1 MIDFPACAVGTWAW
15 GRGML
20 GSKMIFGQ
28 KNDSE
33 TLRQTFRT
41 ACDLGFTL
49 WDTAEVYGMGESE
62 KILSRCVAEARAE
75 GRDIMISTKHMP
87 KKKYTDGSVREALE
101 GSLSRMGIDCADI
114 YWLHLPNNTEQNMR
128 EFAQLMREGKIR
140 AAGVS
145 NHEPEQIKL
154 ADRVLREEGFEL
166 AAVQNHFSLIRNDA
180 EQQRIIE
187 WCHENNK
194 TYFSYMVLEQGTL
207 GGKYDDEHK
216 FPVMSLRGIEYNG
229 KLKKLRPLIDLLR
242 ELGKKYGVAP
252 AQISVAWAV
261 SKGTVPIVGLT
272 KPKYA
277 EELAKQTG
285 CRVILVEHCTP
296 EALGGGFAKLDN
308 GIYRRELSE
317 AELDELEANLD
328 RSYAMI
334 ICGAKGEA
342 EDSAYLLCTD

>member
-75 GRDIMISTKHMP
+75 GRNIMISTKHMP

-145 NHEPEQIKL
+145 NHDPEQIKL

-180 EQQRIIE
+180 EQQ
-187 WCHENNK
+187 
-194 TYFSYMVLEQGTL
+194 TL

-216 FPVMSLRGIEYNG
+216 FPIMSLRGIEYNG

-277 EELAKQTG
+277 EELAGGAVLKLADDEISQLEKLADSFG
-285 CRVILVEHCTP
+285 IVSKGVWEPKVER
-296 EALGGGFAKLDN
+296 K
-308 GIYRRELSE
+308 
-317 AELDELEANLD
+317 
-328 RSYAMI
+328 
-334 ICGAKGEA
+334 
-342 EDSAYLLCTD
+342 

>member
-87 KKKYTDGSVREALE
+87 KKKYTDGSVRKALE

-194 TYFSYMVLEQGTL
+194 TYFSYMVLEQGAL

-242 ELGKKYGVAP
+242 ELGEKYGVAP

-261 SKGTVPIVGLT
+261 YKGTVNIVGLT

-277 EELAKQTG
+277 EELAGGAVLKLTDDEISQLERLADSFG
-285 CRVILVEHCTP
+285 IVSKGVWEPKVER
-296 EALGGGFAKLDN
+296 K
-308 GIYRRELSE
+308 
-317 AELDELEANLD
+317 
-328 RSYAMI
+328 
-334 ICGAKGEA
+334 
-342 EDSAYLLCTD
+342 

>member
-75 GRDIMISTKHMP
+75 GRNIMISTKHMP
-87 KKKYTDGSVREALE
+87 QKEYTDGSVREALE

-145 NHEPEQIKL
+145 NHDPEQIKL

-194 TYFSYMVLEQGTL
+194 TYFS
-207 GGKYDDEHK
+207 
-216 FPVMSLRGIEYNG
+216 
-229 KLKKLRPLIDLLR
+229 
-242 ELGKKYGVAP
+242 
-252 AQISVAWAV
+252 
-261 SKGTVPIVGLT
+261 
-272 KPKYA
+272 
-277 EELAKQTG
+277 
-285 CRVILVEHCTP
+285 
-296 EALGGGFAKLDN
+296 
-308 GIYRRELSE
+308 
-317 AELDELEANLD
+317 
-328 RSYAMI
+328 
-334 ICGAKGEA
+334 
-342 EDSAYLLCTD
+342 